1 MALSASQRMRAN
13 TERLKKGLPPGSP
26 GASATTRVAVIEAE
40 IVTME
45 HDLARREQ
53 SYQRRETGYVARIR
67 DLASSIDDERERD
80 KKIS

>member
-1 MALSASQRMRAN
+1 M
-13 TERLKKGLPPGSP
+13 
-26 GASATTRVAVIEAE
+26 IEAE